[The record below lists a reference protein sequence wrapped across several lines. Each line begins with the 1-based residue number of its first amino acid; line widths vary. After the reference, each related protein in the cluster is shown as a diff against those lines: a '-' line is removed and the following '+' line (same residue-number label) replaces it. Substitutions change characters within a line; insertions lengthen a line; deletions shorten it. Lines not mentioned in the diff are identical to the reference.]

1 MKKKKEQKQKQ
12 KAFQEEQWGRV
23 TQHSSSGYNMAA
35 DMTRHQRALLEM
47 RRVQTRAMYGHK
59 EFDTWALIQHRKL
72 VQVFSSKAMLE
83 PVKHK
88 SLLQ

>member
-1 MKKKKEQKQKQ
+1 
-12 KAFQEEQWGRV
+12 
-23 TQHSSSGYNMAA
+23 MAA